1 MEGKILK
8 AVSSAVEKGIETAVV
23 TVLEVK
29 GSSPGKE
36 GSMMAVFSDGS
47 ILGTVGGGALEY
59 EFIQEAL
66 KAIKENKSCEKS
78 FELTEKGS
86 LHMKCGGFV
95 RAYIKVFAKREKLLI
110 MGGGHLGAELY
121 TLGKFLNKYVGSL
134 HMKCGGFVRAYIK
147 VFAKREKLLIMG
159 GGHLGAELYTLGKF
173 LNKYVVIFDDREE
186 FFVRAYIKVFA
197 KREKLLIM
205 GGGHLGAELYTLGKF
220 LNKYVVIFD
229 DREEFAN
236 KERFPEADEII
247 FGKMKETVK
256 NYSIDENSYIIIVT
270 RGHENDKECLK
281 AILDKKGAYIKV
293 FAKREKLLIMGGGHL
308 GAELYTLGK
317 FLNKY
322 VVIFDD
328 REEFANK
335 ERFPEADE
343 IIFGKMK
350 ETVKN
355 YSIDENSYI
364 IIVTRGHENDKECLK
379 AILDKKVSPKYIG
392 MVGSRGKVLSTYKEL
407 LDEGYSKE
415 ELKKIYSPIGLDI
428 SSSEPK
434 EIALGIMAEIT
445 AVKNQKTGEHMRDVR
460 KIDIDNLN

>member
-121 TLGKFLNKYVGSL
+121 TLGKFLNKYV
-134 HMKCGGFVRAYIK
+134 
-147 VFAKREKLLIMG
+147 
-159 GGHLGAELYTLGKF
+159 
-173 LNKYVVIFDDREE
+173 
-186 FFVRAYIKVFA
+186 
-197 KREKLLIM
+197 
-205 GGGHLGAELYTLGKF
+205 
-220 LNKYVVIFD
+220 VIFD

-236 KERFPEADEII
+236 RERFPEADEII
-247 FGKMKETVK
+247 FGKME
-256 NYSIDENSYIIIVT
+256 
-270 RGHENDKECLK
+270 
-281 AILDKKGAYIKV
+281 
-293 FAKREKLLIMGGGHL
+293 
-308 GAELYTLGK
+308 
-317 FLNKY
+317 
-322 VVIFDD
+322 
-328 REEFANK
+328 
-335 ERFPEADE
+335 
-343 IIFGKMK
+343 

-445 AVKNQKTGEHMRDVR
+445 AVKNQKTEVHMRDVR

>member
-121 TLGKFLNKYVGSL
+121 TLGKFLNKYV
-134 HMKCGGFVRAYIK
+134 
-147 VFAKREKLLIMG
+147 
-159 GGHLGAELYTLGKF
+159 
-173 LNKYVVIFDDREE
+173 
-186 FFVRAYIKVFA
+186 
-197 KREKLLIM
+197 
-205 GGGHLGAELYTLGKF
+205 
-220 LNKYVVIFD
+220 VIFD

-236 KERFPEADEII
+236 R
-247 FGKMKETVK
+247 
-256 NYSIDENSYIIIVT
+256 
-270 RGHENDKECLK
+270 
-281 AILDKKGAYIKV
+281 
-293 FAKREKLLIMGGGHL
+293 
-308 GAELYTLGK
+308 
-317 FLNKY
+317 
-322 VVIFDD
+322 
-328 REEFANK
+328 

>member
-121 TLGKFLNKYVGSL
+121 TLGKFLNKYV
-134 HMKCGGFVRAYIK
+134 
-147 VFAKREKLLIMG
+147 
-159 GGHLGAELYTLGKF
+159 
-173 LNKYVVIFDDREE
+173 
-186 FFVRAYIKVFA
+186 
-197 KREKLLIM
+197 
-205 GGGHLGAELYTLGKF
+205 
-220 LNKYVVIFD
+220 VIFD

-236 KERFPEADEII
+236 RERFPEADEII
-247 FGKMKETVK
+247 
-256 NYSIDENSYIIIVT
+256 
-270 RGHENDKECLK
+270 L
-281 AILDKKGAYIKV
+281 
-293 FAKREKLLIMGGGHL
+293 
-308 GAELYTLGK
+308 
-317 FLNKY
+317 
-322 VVIFDD
+322 
-328 REEFANK
+328 
-335 ERFPEADE
+335 
-343 IIFGKMK
+343 GKMK

-379 AILDKKVSPKYIG
+379 AILDKKVFPKYIG

-407 LDEGYSKE
+407 LDEGYLKE

-445 AVKNQKTGEHMRDVR
+445 AVKNQKTGEHMRDIR
-460 KIDIDNLN
+460 KIDIDNLD

>member
-36 GSMMAVFSDGS
+36 GAMMAVFSDGS

-66 KAIKENKSCEKS
+66 KAIKKNKSCEKS

-121 TLGKFLNKYVGSL
+121 TLGKFLNKYV
-134 HMKCGGFVRAYIK
+134 
-147 VFAKREKLLIMG
+147 
-159 GGHLGAELYTLGKF
+159 
-173 LNKYVVIFDDREE
+173 VV
-186 FFVRAYIKVFA
+186 
-197 KREKLLIM
+197 
-205 GGGHLGAELYTLGKF
+205 
-220 LNKYVVIFD
+220 FD

-236 KERFPEADEII
+236 RERFSEADEII
-247 FGKMKETVK
+247 FGKMEETVK
-256 NYSIDENSYIIIVT
+256 NYSV
-270 RGHENDKECLK
+270 
-281 AILDKKGAYIKV
+281 
-293 FAKREKLLIMGGGHL
+293 
-308 GAELYTLGK
+308 
-317 FLNKY
+317 
-322 VVIFDD
+322 
-328 REEFANK
+328 
-335 ERFPEADE
+335 
-343 IIFGKMK
+343 
-350 ETVKN
+350 
-355 YSIDENSYI
+355 DENSYI

-415 ELKKIYSPIGLDI
+415 ELKKIFSPIGLDI

-434 EIALGIMAEIT
+434 EIALGIMAEII

>member
-95 RAYIKVFAKREKLLI
+95 RAYIKVF
-110 MGGGHLGAELY
+110 
-121 TLGKFLNKYVGSL
+121 S
-134 HMKCGGFVRAYIK
+134 
-147 VFAKREKLLIMG
+147 KREKLLIMG

-173 LNKYVVIFDDREE
+173 LNKYVV
-186 FFVRAYIKVFA
+186 V
-197 KREKLLIM
+197 
-205 GGGHLGAELYTLGKF
+205 
-220 LNKYVVIFD
+220 FD

-236 KERFPEADEII
+236 RERF
-247 FGKMKETVK
+247 
-256 NYSIDENSYIIIVT
+256 S
-270 RGHENDKECLK
+270 
-281 AILDKKGAYIKV
+281 
-293 FAKREKLLIMGGGHL
+293 
-308 GAELYTLGK
+308 
-317 FLNKY
+317 
-322 VVIFDD
+322 
-328 REEFANK
+328 
-335 ERFPEADE
+335 EADE

>member
-36 GSMMAVFSDGS
+36 GSMMAVFSDGF

-59 EFIQEAL
+59 EFIHEAL
-66 KAIKENKSCEKS
+66 KARKENKSCEKS

-95 RAYIKVFAKREKLLI
+95 RAYIKVF
-110 MGGGHLGAELY
+110 
-121 TLGKFLNKYVGSL
+121 S
-134 HMKCGGFVRAYIK
+134 
-147 VFAKREKLLIMG
+147 KREKLLIMG

-173 LNKYVVIFDDREE
+173 LNKYVV
-186 FFVRAYIKVFA
+186 V
-197 KREKLLIM
+197 
-205 GGGHLGAELYTLGKF
+205 
-220 LNKYVVIFD
+220 FD

-236 KERFPEADEII
+236 RERFPEADEII
-247 FGKMKETVK
+247 FGKMEETVK
-256 NYSIDENSYIIIVT
+256 NYSV
-270 RGHENDKECLK
+270 
-281 AILDKKGAYIKV
+281 
-293 FAKREKLLIMGGGHL
+293 
-308 GAELYTLGK
+308 
-317 FLNKY
+317 
-322 VVIFDD
+322 
-328 REEFANK
+328 
-335 ERFPEADE
+335 
-343 IIFGKMK
+343 
-350 ETVKN
+350 
-355 YSIDENSYI
+355 DENSYI

-407 LDEGYSKE
+407 LDEGYSKD

-445 AVKNQKTGEHMRDVR
+445 AVKNQKTGEHMRDIR

>member
-59 EFIQEAL
+59 EFIKEAL

-121 TLGKFLNKYVGSL
+121 TLGKFLNKYV
-134 HMKCGGFVRAYIK
+134 
-147 VFAKREKLLIMG
+147 
-159 GGHLGAELYTLGKF
+159 
-173 LNKYVVIFDDREE
+173 
-186 FFVRAYIKVFA
+186 
-197 KREKLLIM
+197 
-205 GGGHLGAELYTLGKF
+205 
-220 LNKYVVIFD
+220 VIFD

-236 KERFPEADEII
+236 RERFPEADEII
-247 FGKMKETVK
+247 
-256 NYSIDENSYIIIVT
+256 
-270 RGHENDKECLK
+270 L
-281 AILDKKGAYIKV
+281 
-293 FAKREKLLIMGGGHL
+293 
-308 GAELYTLGK
+308 
-317 FLNKY
+317 
-322 VVIFDD
+322 
-328 REEFANK
+328 
-335 ERFPEADE
+335 
-343 IIFGKMK
+343 GKMK

-407 LDEGYSKE
+407 LDEGYLKE

-460 KIDIDNLN
+460 KIDIDNLD

>member
-59 EFIQEAL
+59 GFIQEAL

-121 TLGKFLNKYVGSL
+121 TLGKFLNKYV
-134 HMKCGGFVRAYIK
+134 
-147 VFAKREKLLIMG
+147 
-159 GGHLGAELYTLGKF
+159 
-173 LNKYVVIFDDREE
+173 
-186 FFVRAYIKVFA
+186 
-197 KREKLLIM
+197 
-205 GGGHLGAELYTLGKF
+205 
-220 LNKYVVIFD
+220 VIFD

-236 KERFPEADEII
+236 RKRFPEADEII
-247 FGKMKETVK
+247 FGKMEETVK
-256 NYSIDENSYIIIVT
+256 NYSV
-270 RGHENDKECLK
+270 
-281 AILDKKGAYIKV
+281 
-293 FAKREKLLIMGGGHL
+293 
-308 GAELYTLGK
+308 
-317 FLNKY
+317 
-322 VVIFDD
+322 
-328 REEFANK
+328 
-335 ERFPEADE
+335 
-343 IIFGKMK
+343 
-350 ETVKN
+350 
-355 YSIDENSYI
+355 DENSYI

>member
-121 TLGKFLNKYVGSL
+121 TLGKFLNKYV
-134 HMKCGGFVRAYIK
+134 
-147 VFAKREKLLIMG
+147 
-159 GGHLGAELYTLGKF
+159 
-173 LNKYVVIFDDREE
+173 VV
-186 FFVRAYIKVFA
+186 
-197 KREKLLIM
+197 
-205 GGGHLGAELYTLGKF
+205 
-220 LNKYVVIFD
+220 FD

-236 KERFPEADEII
+236 RKRFPEADEII
-247 FGKMKETVK
+247 FGKMEETVK
-256 NYSIDENSYIIIVT
+256 NYSV
-270 RGHENDKECLK
+270 
-281 AILDKKGAYIKV
+281 
-293 FAKREKLLIMGGGHL
+293 
-308 GAELYTLGK
+308 
-317 FLNKY
+317 
-322 VVIFDD
+322 
-328 REEFANK
+328 
-335 ERFPEADE
+335 
-343 IIFGKMK
+343 
-350 ETVKN
+350 
-355 YSIDENSYI
+355 DENSYI

>member
-121 TLGKFLNKYVGSL
+121 TLGKFLNKYV
-134 HMKCGGFVRAYIK
+134 
-147 VFAKREKLLIMG
+147 
-159 GGHLGAELYTLGKF
+159 
-173 LNKYVVIFDDREE
+173 VV
-186 FFVRAYIKVFA
+186 
-197 KREKLLIM
+197 
-205 GGGHLGAELYTLGKF
+205 
-220 LNKYVVIFD
+220 FD

-236 KERFPEADEII
+236 RERFSEADEII
-247 FGKMKETVK
+247 FGKMEETVK
-256 NYSIDENSYIIIVT
+256 NYSV
-270 RGHENDKECLK
+270 
-281 AILDKKGAYIKV
+281 
-293 FAKREKLLIMGGGHL
+293 
-308 GAELYTLGK
+308 
-317 FLNKY
+317 
-322 VVIFDD
+322 
-328 REEFANK
+328 
-335 ERFPEADE
+335 
-343 IIFGKMK
+343 
-350 ETVKN
+350 
-355 YSIDENSYI
+355 DENSYI

-445 AVKNQKTGEHMRDVR
+445 AVKNQKTGEHMRDIR

>member
-8 AVSSAVEKGIETAVV
+8 AVSSAVERGIETAVV

-59 EFIQEAL
+59 EFIKEAL

-121 TLGKFLNKYVGSL
+121 TLGKFLNKYV
-134 HMKCGGFVRAYIK
+134 
-147 VFAKREKLLIMG
+147 
-159 GGHLGAELYTLGKF
+159 
-173 LNKYVVIFDDREE
+173 
-186 FFVRAYIKVFA
+186 
-197 KREKLLIM
+197 
-205 GGGHLGAELYTLGKF
+205 
-220 LNKYVVIFD
+220 VIFD

-236 KERFPEADEII
+236 RERFPEADEII
-247 FGKMKETVK
+247 
-256 NYSIDENSYIIIVT
+256 
-270 RGHENDKECLK
+270 L
-281 AILDKKGAYIKV
+281 
-293 FAKREKLLIMGGGHL
+293 
-308 GAELYTLGK
+308 
-317 FLNKY
+317 
-322 VVIFDD
+322 
-328 REEFANK
+328 
-335 ERFPEADE
+335 
-343 IIFGKMK
+343 GKMK

-407 LDEGYSKE
+407 LDEGYLKE

-445 AVKNQKTGEHMRDVR
+445 AVKNQKTGEHMRDIR
-460 KIDIDNLN
+460 KIDIDNLD

>member
-121 TLGKFLNKYVGSL
+121 TLGKFLNKYV
-134 HMKCGGFVRAYIK
+134 
-147 VFAKREKLLIMG
+147 
-159 GGHLGAELYTLGKF
+159 
-173 LNKYVVIFDDREE
+173 VV
-186 FFVRAYIKVFA
+186 
-197 KREKLLIM
+197 
-205 GGGHLGAELYTLGKF
+205 
-220 LNKYVVIFD
+220 FD

-236 KERFPEADEII
+236 RERFSEADEII

-256 NYSIDENSYIIIVT
+256 NYSV
-270 RGHENDKECLK
+270 
-281 AILDKKGAYIKV
+281 
-293 FAKREKLLIMGGGHL
+293 
-308 GAELYTLGK
+308 
-317 FLNKY
+317 
-322 VVIFDD
+322 
-328 REEFANK
+328 
-335 ERFPEADE
+335 
-343 IIFGKMK
+343 
-350 ETVKN
+350 
-355 YSIDENSYI
+355 DENSYI

>member
-121 TLGKFLNKYVGSL
+121 TLGKFLNKYV
-134 HMKCGGFVRAYIK
+134 
-147 VFAKREKLLIMG
+147 
-159 GGHLGAELYTLGKF
+159 
-173 LNKYVVIFDDREE
+173 
-186 FFVRAYIKVFA
+186 
-197 KREKLLIM
+197 
-205 GGGHLGAELYTLGKF
+205 
-220 LNKYVVIFD
+220 VIFD

-236 KERFPEADEII
+236 RKRFPEADEII
-247 FGKMKETVK
+247 FGKMEETVK
-256 NYSIDENSYIIIVT
+256 NYSV
-270 RGHENDKECLK
+270 
-281 AILDKKGAYIKV
+281 
-293 FAKREKLLIMGGGHL
+293 
-308 GAELYTLGK
+308 
-317 FLNKY
+317 
-322 VVIFDD
+322 
-328 REEFANK
+328 
-335 ERFPEADE
+335 
-343 IIFGKMK
+343 
-350 ETVKN
+350 
-355 YSIDENSYI
+355 DENSYI

>member
-1 MEGKILK
+1 LEGKILK

-121 TLGKFLNKYVGSL
+121 TLGKFLNKYV
-134 HMKCGGFVRAYIK
+134 
-147 VFAKREKLLIMG
+147 
-159 GGHLGAELYTLGKF
+159 
-173 LNKYVVIFDDREE
+173 
-186 FFVRAYIKVFA
+186 
-197 KREKLLIM
+197 
-205 GGGHLGAELYTLGKF
+205 
-220 LNKYVVIFD
+220 VIFD

-236 KERFPEADEII
+236 RKRFPEADEII
-247 FGKMKETVK
+247 FGT
-256 NYSIDENSYIIIVT
+256 
-270 RGHENDKECLK
+270 
-281 AILDKKGAYIKV
+281 
-293 FAKREKLLIMGGGHL
+293 
-308 GAELYTLGK
+308 
-317 FLNKY
+317 
-322 VVIFDD
+322 
-328 REEFANK
+328 
-335 ERFPEADE
+335 
-343 IIFGKMK
+343 MK

-415 ELKKIYSPIGLDI
+415 ELKKIYSPIGFDI

-460 KIDIDNLN
+460 KIDIDNLD

>member
-121 TLGKFLNKYVGSL
+121 TLGKFLNKYV
-134 HMKCGGFVRAYIK
+134 
-147 VFAKREKLLIMG
+147 
-159 GGHLGAELYTLGKF
+159 
-173 LNKYVVIFDDREE
+173 
-186 FFVRAYIKVFA
+186 
-197 KREKLLIM
+197 
-205 GGGHLGAELYTLGKF
+205 
-220 LNKYVVIFD
+220 VIFD

-236 KERFPEADEII
+236 RERFSEADEII
-247 FGKMKETVK
+247 FGKME
-256 NYSIDENSYIIIVT
+256 
-270 RGHENDKECLK
+270 
-281 AILDKKGAYIKV
+281 
-293 FAKREKLLIMGGGHL
+293 
-308 GAELYTLGK
+308 
-317 FLNKY
+317 
-322 VVIFDD
+322 
-328 REEFANK
+328 
-335 ERFPEADE
+335 
-343 IIFGKMK
+343 

>member
-8 AVSSAVEKGIETAVV
+8 AVSSAVERGIETAVV

-59 EFIQEAL
+59 EFIKEAL

-121 TLGKFLNKYVGSL
+121 TLGKFLNKYV
-134 HMKCGGFVRAYIK
+134 
-147 VFAKREKLLIMG
+147 
-159 GGHLGAELYTLGKF
+159 
-173 LNKYVVIFDDREE
+173 
-186 FFVRAYIKVFA
+186 
-197 KREKLLIM
+197 
-205 GGGHLGAELYTLGKF
+205 
-220 LNKYVVIFD
+220 VIFD

-236 KERFPEADEII
+236 RERFPEADEII
-247 FGKMKETVK
+247 
-256 NYSIDENSYIIIVT
+256 
-270 RGHENDKECLK
+270 L
-281 AILDKKGAYIKV
+281 
-293 FAKREKLLIMGGGHL
+293 
-308 GAELYTLGK
+308 
-317 FLNKY
+317 
-322 VVIFDD
+322 
-328 REEFANK
+328 
-335 ERFPEADE
+335 
-343 IIFGKMK
+343 GKMK

-407 LDEGYSKE
+407 LDKGYLKE

-445 AVKNQKTGEHMRDVR
+445 AVKNQKTGEHMRDIR
-460 KIDIDNLN
+460 KIDIDNLD

>member
-8 AVSSAVEKGIETAVV
+8 AVSSAVERGIETAVV

-121 TLGKFLNKYVGSL
+121 TLGKFLNKYV
-134 HMKCGGFVRAYIK
+134 
-147 VFAKREKLLIMG
+147 
-159 GGHLGAELYTLGKF
+159 
-173 LNKYVVIFDDREE
+173 
-186 FFVRAYIKVFA
+186 
-197 KREKLLIM
+197 
-205 GGGHLGAELYTLGKF
+205 
-220 LNKYVVIFD
+220 VIFD

-236 KERFPEADEII
+236 R
-247 FGKMKETVK
+247 
-256 NYSIDENSYIIIVT
+256 
-270 RGHENDKECLK
+270 
-281 AILDKKGAYIKV
+281 
-293 FAKREKLLIMGGGHL
+293 
-308 GAELYTLGK
+308 
-317 FLNKY
+317 
-322 VVIFDD
+322 
-328 REEFANK
+328 

-379 AILDKKVSPKYIG
+379 AILDKKVFPKYIG

-407 LDEGYSKE
+407 LDEGYLKE

-445 AVKNQKTGEHMRDVR
+445 AVKNQKTGEHMRDIR

>member
-121 TLGKFLNKYVGSL
+121 TLGKFLNKYV
-134 HMKCGGFVRAYIK
+134 
-147 VFAKREKLLIMG
+147 
-159 GGHLGAELYTLGKF
+159 
-173 LNKYVVIFDDREE
+173 
-186 FFVRAYIKVFA
+186 
-197 KREKLLIM
+197 
-205 GGGHLGAELYTLGKF
+205 
-220 LNKYVVIFD
+220 VIFD

-236 KERFPEADEII
+236 RKRFPEADEII
-247 FGKMKETVK
+247 FGT
-256 NYSIDENSYIIIVT
+256 
-270 RGHENDKECLK
+270 
-281 AILDKKGAYIKV
+281 
-293 FAKREKLLIMGGGHL
+293 
-308 GAELYTLGK
+308 
-317 FLNKY
+317 
-322 VVIFDD
+322 
-328 REEFANK
+328 
-335 ERFPEADE
+335 
-343 IIFGKMK
+343 MK

-407 LDEGYSKE
+407 LDEGYSEE

>member
-121 TLGKFLNKYVGSL
+121 TLGKFLNKYV
-134 HMKCGGFVRAYIK
+134 
-147 VFAKREKLLIMG
+147 
-159 GGHLGAELYTLGKF
+159 
-173 LNKYVVIFDDREE
+173 VV
-186 FFVRAYIKVFA
+186 
-197 KREKLLIM
+197 
-205 GGGHLGAELYTLGKF
+205 
-220 LNKYVVIFD
+220 FD

-236 KERFPEADEII
+236 RERFPEADEII
-247 FGKMKETVK
+247 FGKMEETVK
-256 NYSIDENSYIIIVT
+256 NYSVDENSYIIIVT

-281 AILDKKGAYIKV
+281 AILDKKI
-293 FAKREKLLIMGGGHL
+293 
-308 GAELYTLGK
+308 
-317 FLNKY
+317 
-322 VVIFDD
+322 
-328 REEFANK
+328 
-335 ERFPEADE
+335 
-343 IIFGKMK
+343 
-350 ETVKN
+350 
-355 YSIDENSYI
+355 
-364 IIVTRGHENDKECLK
+364 
-379 AILDKKVSPKYIG
+379 SPKYIG

-445 AVKNQKTGEHMRDVR
+445 AVKNQKTGEHMRDIR

>member
-36 GSMMAVFSDGS
+36 GAMMAVFSDGS

-121 TLGKFLNKYVGSL
+121 TLGKFLNKYV
-134 HMKCGGFVRAYIK
+134 
-147 VFAKREKLLIMG
+147 
-159 GGHLGAELYTLGKF
+159 
-173 LNKYVVIFDDREE
+173 VV
-186 FFVRAYIKVFA
+186 
-197 KREKLLIM
+197 
-205 GGGHLGAELYTLGKF
+205 
-220 LNKYVVIFD
+220 FD

-236 KERFPEADEII
+236 RERFSEADEII
-247 FGKMKETVK
+247 FGKME
-256 NYSIDENSYIIIVT
+256 
-270 RGHENDKECLK
+270 
-281 AILDKKGAYIKV
+281 
-293 FAKREKLLIMGGGHL
+293 
-308 GAELYTLGK
+308 
-317 FLNKY
+317 
-322 VVIFDD
+322 
-328 REEFANK
+328 
-335 ERFPEADE
+335 
-343 IIFGKMK
+343 

-415 ELKKIYSPIGLDI
+415 ELKKIFSPIGLDI

-434 EIALGIMAEIT
+434 EIALGIMAEII

>member
-36 GSMMAVFSDGS
+36 GAMMAVFSDGS

-59 EFIQEAL
+59 EFIKEAL

-121 TLGKFLNKYVGSL
+121 TLGKFLNKYV
-134 HMKCGGFVRAYIK
+134 
-147 VFAKREKLLIMG
+147 
-159 GGHLGAELYTLGKF
+159 
-173 LNKYVVIFDDREE
+173 
-186 FFVRAYIKVFA
+186 
-197 KREKLLIM
+197 
-205 GGGHLGAELYTLGKF
+205 
-220 LNKYVVIFD
+220 VIFD

-236 KERFPEADEII
+236 RERFPEADEII
-247 FGKMKETVK
+247 
-256 NYSIDENSYIIIVT
+256 
-270 RGHENDKECLK
+270 L
-281 AILDKKGAYIKV
+281 
-293 FAKREKLLIMGGGHL
+293 
-308 GAELYTLGK
+308 
-317 FLNKY
+317 
-322 VVIFDD
+322 
-328 REEFANK
+328 
-335 ERFPEADE
+335 
-343 IIFGKMK
+343 GKMK

-379 AILDKKVSPKYIG
+379 AILDKKVFPKYIG

-407 LDEGYSKE
+407 LDKGYLKE

-445 AVKNQKTGEHMRDVR
+445 AVKNQKTGEHMRDIR
-460 KIDIDNLN
+460 KIDIDNLD

>member
-121 TLGKFLNKYVGSL
+121 TLGKFLNKYV
-134 HMKCGGFVRAYIK
+134 
-147 VFAKREKLLIMG
+147 
-159 GGHLGAELYTLGKF
+159 
-173 LNKYVVIFDDREE
+173 
-186 FFVRAYIKVFA
+186 
-197 KREKLLIM
+197 
-205 GGGHLGAELYTLGKF
+205 
-220 LNKYVVIFD
+220 VIFD

-236 KERFPEADEII
+236 RKRFPEADEII
-247 FGKMKETVK
+247 FGT
-256 NYSIDENSYIIIVT
+256 
-270 RGHENDKECLK
+270 
-281 AILDKKGAYIKV
+281 
-293 FAKREKLLIMGGGHL
+293 
-308 GAELYTLGK
+308 
-317 FLNKY
+317 
-322 VVIFDD
+322 
-328 REEFANK
+328 
-335 ERFPEADE
+335 
-343 IIFGKMK
+343 MK

-407 LDEGYSKE
+407 LDEGYSEE

-434 EIALGIMAEIT
+434 EIALGTMAEIT

>member
-1 MEGKILK
+1 MEVRFWKEKILK

-121 TLGKFLNKYVGSL
+121 TLGKFLNKYV
-134 HMKCGGFVRAYIK
+134 
-147 VFAKREKLLIMG
+147 
-159 GGHLGAELYTLGKF
+159 
-173 LNKYVVIFDDREE
+173 
-186 FFVRAYIKVFA
+186 
-197 KREKLLIM
+197 
-205 GGGHLGAELYTLGKF
+205 
-220 LNKYVVIFD
+220 VIFD

-236 KERFPEADEII
+236 RKRFPEADEII
-247 FGKMKETVK
+247 FGT
-256 NYSIDENSYIIIVT
+256 
-270 RGHENDKECLK
+270 
-281 AILDKKGAYIKV
+281 
-293 FAKREKLLIMGGGHL
+293 
-308 GAELYTLGK
+308 
-317 FLNKY
+317 
-322 VVIFDD
+322 
-328 REEFANK
+328 
-335 ERFPEADE
+335 
-343 IIFGKMK
+343 MK

-407 LDEGYSKE
+407 LDEGYSEE

>member
-8 AVSSAVEKGIETAVV
+8 AVSSVVEKGIETAVV

-121 TLGKFLNKYVGSL
+121 TLGKFLNKYV
-134 HMKCGGFVRAYIK
+134 
-147 VFAKREKLLIMG
+147 
-159 GGHLGAELYTLGKF
+159 
-173 LNKYVVIFDDREE
+173 
-186 FFVRAYIKVFA
+186 
-197 KREKLLIM
+197 
-205 GGGHLGAELYTLGKF
+205 
-220 LNKYVVIFD
+220 VIFD

-236 KERFPEADEII
+236 RKRFPEADEII
-247 FGKMKETVK
+247 FGT
-256 NYSIDENSYIIIVT
+256 
-270 RGHENDKECLK
+270 
-281 AILDKKGAYIKV
+281 
-293 FAKREKLLIMGGGHL
+293 
-308 GAELYTLGK
+308 
-317 FLNKY
+317 
-322 VVIFDD
+322 
-328 REEFANK
+328 
-335 ERFPEADE
+335 
-343 IIFGKMK
+343 MK

-407 LDEGYSKE
+407 LDEGYSKK

>member
-8 AVSSAVEKGIETAVV
+8 AVSSAVERGIETAVV

-36 GSMMAVFSDGS
+36 GAMMAVFSDGS

-66 KAIKENKSCEKS
+66 KAIKENKSYEKS

-121 TLGKFLNKYVGSL
+121 TLGKFLNKYV
-134 HMKCGGFVRAYIK
+134 
-147 VFAKREKLLIMG
+147 
-159 GGHLGAELYTLGKF
+159 
-173 LNKYVVIFDDREE
+173 
-186 FFVRAYIKVFA
+186 
-197 KREKLLIM
+197 
-205 GGGHLGAELYTLGKF
+205 
-220 LNKYVVIFD
+220 VIFD

-236 KERFPEADEII
+236 RERFPEADEII
-247 FGKMKETVK
+247 
-256 NYSIDENSYIIIVT
+256 
-270 RGHENDKECLK
+270 L
-281 AILDKKGAYIKV
+281 
-293 FAKREKLLIMGGGHL
+293 
-308 GAELYTLGK
+308 
-317 FLNKY
+317 
-322 VVIFDD
+322 
-328 REEFANK
+328 
-335 ERFPEADE
+335 
-343 IIFGKMK
+343 GKMK

-379 AILDKKVSPKYIG
+379 AILDKKVFPKYIG

-407 LDEGYSKE
+407 LDEGYLKE

-445 AVKNQKTGEHMRDVR
+445 AVKNQKTGEHMRDIR
-460 KIDIDNLN
+460 KIDIDNLD

>member
-8 AVSSAVEKGIETAVV
+8 AVSSAVERGIETAVV

-36 GSMMAVFSDGS
+36 GAMMAVFSDGS

-59 EFIQEAL
+59 EFIKEAL
-66 KAIKENKSCEKS
+66 KAIKENKSFEKS

-121 TLGKFLNKYVGSL
+121 TLGKFLNKYV
-134 HMKCGGFVRAYIK
+134 
-147 VFAKREKLLIMG
+147 
-159 GGHLGAELYTLGKF
+159 
-173 LNKYVVIFDDREE
+173 
-186 FFVRAYIKVFA
+186 
-197 KREKLLIM
+197 
-205 GGGHLGAELYTLGKF
+205 
-220 LNKYVVIFD
+220 VIFD

-236 KERFPEADEII
+236 RERFPEADEII
-247 FGKMKETVK
+247 FGKME
-256 NYSIDENSYIIIVT
+256 
-270 RGHENDKECLK
+270 
-281 AILDKKGAYIKV
+281 
-293 FAKREKLLIMGGGHL
+293 
-308 GAELYTLGK
+308 
-317 FLNKY
+317 
-322 VVIFDD
+322 
-328 REEFANK
+328 
-335 ERFPEADE
+335 
-343 IIFGKMK
+343 

-379 AILDKKVSPKYIG
+379 AILDKKVFPKYIG

-407 LDEGYSKE
+407 LDEGYLKE

-445 AVKNQKTGEHMRDVR
+445 AVKNQKTGEHMRDIR
-460 KIDIDNLN
+460 KIDIDNLD

>member
-36 GSMMAVFSDGS
+36 GSMMAVFPDGS

-121 TLGKFLNKYVGSL
+121 TLGKFLNKYV
-134 HMKCGGFVRAYIK
+134 
-147 VFAKREKLLIMG
+147 
-159 GGHLGAELYTLGKF
+159 
-173 LNKYVVIFDDREE
+173 
-186 FFVRAYIKVFA
+186 
-197 KREKLLIM
+197 
-205 GGGHLGAELYTLGKF
+205 
-220 LNKYVVIFD
+220 VIFD

-236 KERFPEADEII
+236 RERFPEADEII
-247 FGKMKETVK
+247 FGKMEETVK
-256 NYSIDENSYIIIVT
+256 NYSV
-270 RGHENDKECLK
+270 
-281 AILDKKGAYIKV
+281 
-293 FAKREKLLIMGGGHL
+293 
-308 GAELYTLGK
+308 
-317 FLNKY
+317 
-322 VVIFDD
+322 
-328 REEFANK
+328 
-335 ERFPEADE
+335 
-343 IIFGKMK
+343 
-350 ETVKN
+350 
-355 YSIDENSYI
+355 DENSYI

>member
-66 KAIKENKSCEKS
+66 KAIKENKSYEKS

-86 LHMKCGGFV
+86 LHMKCGG
-95 RAYIKVFAKREKLLI
+95 
-110 MGGGHLGAELY
+110 
-121 TLGKFLNKYVGSL
+121 
-134 HMKCGGFVRAYIK
+134 
-147 VFAKREKLLIMG
+147 
-159 GGHLGAELYTLGKF
+159 
-173 LNKYVVIFDDREE
+173 
-186 FFVRAYIKVFA
+186 FVRAYIKVFA

-247 FGKMKETVK
+247 FGKMEETIK
-256 NYSIDENSYIIIVT
+256 NYSV
-270 RGHENDKECLK
+270 
-281 AILDKKGAYIKV
+281 
-293 FAKREKLLIMGGGHL
+293 
-308 GAELYTLGK
+308 
-317 FLNKY
+317 
-322 VVIFDD
+322 
-328 REEFANK
+328 
-335 ERFPEADE
+335 
-343 IIFGKMK
+343 
-350 ETVKN
+350 
-355 YSIDENSYI
+355 DENSYI

>member
-8 AVSSAVEKGIETAVV
+8 AVSSAVERGIETAVV

-121 TLGKFLNKYVGSL
+121 TLGKFLNKYV
-134 HMKCGGFVRAYIK
+134 
-147 VFAKREKLLIMG
+147 
-159 GGHLGAELYTLGKF
+159 
-173 LNKYVVIFDDREE
+173 
-186 FFVRAYIKVFA
+186 
-197 KREKLLIM
+197 
-205 GGGHLGAELYTLGKF
+205 
-220 LNKYVVIFD
+220 VIFD

-236 KERFPEADEII
+236 RERFPEADEII
-247 FGKMKETVK
+247 
-256 NYSIDENSYIIIVT
+256 
-270 RGHENDKECLK
+270 L
-281 AILDKKGAYIKV
+281 
-293 FAKREKLLIMGGGHL
+293 
-308 GAELYTLGK
+308 
-317 FLNKY
+317 
-322 VVIFDD
+322 
-328 REEFANK
+328 
-335 ERFPEADE
+335 
-343 IIFGKMK
+343 GKMK

-407 LDEGYSKE
+407 LDKGYLKE

-460 KIDIDNLN
+460 KIDIDNLD

>member
-8 AVSSAVEKGIETAVV
+8 VVSSAVEKGIETAVV

-121 TLGKFLNKYVGSL
+121 TLGKFLNKYV
-134 HMKCGGFVRAYIK
+134 
-147 VFAKREKLLIMG
+147 
-159 GGHLGAELYTLGKF
+159 
-173 LNKYVVIFDDREE
+173 
-186 FFVRAYIKVFA
+186 
-197 KREKLLIM
+197 
-205 GGGHLGAELYTLGKF
+205 
-220 LNKYVVIFD
+220 VIFD

-236 KERFPEADEII
+236 RERFSEADEII
-247 FGKMKETVK
+247 FGKMEETVK
-256 NYSIDENSYIIIVT
+256 NYSV
-270 RGHENDKECLK
+270 
-281 AILDKKGAYIKV
+281 
-293 FAKREKLLIMGGGHL
+293 
-308 GAELYTLGK
+308 
-317 FLNKY
+317 
-322 VVIFDD
+322 
-328 REEFANK
+328 
-335 ERFPEADE
+335 
-343 IIFGKMK
+343 
-350 ETVKN
+350 
-355 YSIDENSYI
+355 DENSYI

>member
-110 MGGGHLGAELY
+110 MGGGHLG
-121 TLGKFLNKYVGSL
+121 V
-134 HMKCGGFVRAYIK
+134 
-147 VFAKREKLLIMG
+147 
-159 GGHLGAELYTLGKF
+159 ELYTLGKF
-173 LNKYVVIFDDREE
+173 LNKYVV
-186 FFVRAYIKVFA
+186 V
-197 KREKLLIM
+197 
-205 GGGHLGAELYTLGKF
+205 
-220 LNKYVVIFD
+220 FD

-236 KERFPEADEII
+236 RERF
-247 FGKMKETVK
+247 
-256 NYSIDENSYIIIVT
+256 S
-270 RGHENDKECLK
+270 
-281 AILDKKGAYIKV
+281 
-293 FAKREKLLIMGGGHL
+293 
-308 GAELYTLGK
+308 
-317 FLNKY
+317 
-322 VVIFDD
+322 
-328 REEFANK
+328 
-335 ERFPEADE
+335 EADE

>member
-36 GSMMAVFSDGS
+36 GAMMAVFSDGS

-121 TLGKFLNKYVGSL
+121 TLGKFLNKYV
-134 HMKCGGFVRAYIK
+134 
-147 VFAKREKLLIMG
+147 
-159 GGHLGAELYTLGKF
+159 
-173 LNKYVVIFDDREE
+173 
-186 FFVRAYIKVFA
+186 
-197 KREKLLIM
+197 
-205 GGGHLGAELYTLGKF
+205 
-220 LNKYVVIFD
+220 VIFD

-236 KERFPEADEII
+236 RERFSEADEII
-247 FGKMKETVK
+247 FGTMKETVK
-256 NYSIDENSYIIIVT
+256 NYSV
-270 RGHENDKECLK
+270 
-281 AILDKKGAYIKV
+281 
-293 FAKREKLLIMGGGHL
+293 
-308 GAELYTLGK
+308 
-317 FLNKY
+317 
-322 VVIFDD
+322 
-328 REEFANK
+328 
-335 ERFPEADE
+335 
-343 IIFGKMK
+343 
-350 ETVKN
+350 
-355 YSIDENSYI
+355 DENSYI

>member
-59 EFIQEAL
+59 EFIKEAL

-121 TLGKFLNKYVGSL
+121 TLGKFLNKYV
-134 HMKCGGFVRAYIK
+134 
-147 VFAKREKLLIMG
+147 
-159 GGHLGAELYTLGKF
+159 
-173 LNKYVVIFDDREE
+173 
-186 FFVRAYIKVFA
+186 
-197 KREKLLIM
+197 
-205 GGGHLGAELYTLGKF
+205 
-220 LNKYVVIFD
+220 VIFD

-236 KERFPEADEII
+236 RERFPEADEII
-247 FGKMKETVK
+247 
-256 NYSIDENSYIIIVT
+256 
-270 RGHENDKECLK
+270 L
-281 AILDKKGAYIKV
+281 
-293 FAKREKLLIMGGGHL
+293 
-308 GAELYTLGK
+308 
-317 FLNKY
+317 
-322 VVIFDD
+322 
-328 REEFANK
+328 
-335 ERFPEADE
+335 
-343 IIFGKMK
+343 GKMK

-379 AILDKKVSPKYIG
+379 AILDKKVFPKYIG

-407 LDEGYSKE
+407 LDEGYLKE

-445 AVKNQKTGEHMRDVR
+445 AVKNQKTGEHMRDIR
-460 KIDIDNLN
+460 KIDIDNLD